1 LAASGIKLILGL
13 GNPGLEY
20 SKTRHN
26 AGFWFLDAL
35 SQKLGARLLNESKL
49 HAEVA
54 KVDVAGQRVLLAK
67 PNTFMNRSGLAS
79 QALLQFYKIDH
90 TEMLVVH
97 DELDLDVG
105 VARLKFD
112 GGHGGQNGLRDI
124 SGQLGHGQYHRLRI
138 GIGHPG
144 QKDLV
149 TPWVLGKASQA
160 QELAIN
166 QAINRALDVMA
177 LMIEGQTSEAT
188 KRLHTQS
195 TEGKR

>member
-1 LAASGIKLILGL
+1 LSAAGIKLILGL

-20 SKTRHN
+20 RKTRHN

-35 SQKLGARLLNESKL
+35 CDKLGARLLSETKL

-54 KVDVAGQRVLLAK
+54 KIDFAGQRVLLAK

-79 QALLQFYKIDH
+79 QALLQFYKIEPAH
-90 TEMLVVH
+90 LLVVH
-97 DELDLDVG
+97 DELDLDAG
-105 VARLKFD
+105 AARLKFD

-124 SGQLGHGQYHRLRI
+124 SAQLGHGKYHRLRI

-144 QKDLV
+144 HKDLV

-160 QELAIN
+160 QELVINHAID
-166 QAINRALDVMA
+166 RALEVIPQM
-177 LMIEGQTSEAT
+177 LEGHFNEAT
-188 KRLHTQS
+188 KRLHT
-195 TEGKR
+195 KA